1 VQPGQG
7 QTSCKECTL
16 EGKIKTNNAAHT
28 ACINNKAL
36 LSSSVVQV
44 IFTKGVALYLSFSIM
59 GAFVCLAGAMHFLKT
74 KYDSSSSGL
83 GGEAVAKL
91 ELRQV
96 VLKSALPGFSF
107 GSEIFLIIGILS
119 ETPVLGA
126 LMLTFRLLHPVAVS
140 VLCLGWFF
148 PRAITGSE
156 YLRGMM
162 QKFALHREFMKSNIP
177 LVGVLLLACFTDVT
191 MIQLMPFKQS
201 QFYTESKGFPS
212 LEILKYCLGVKTV
225 QTFVSVVCQFIYV
238 TANSDL
244 KDPTMSTQAKAL
256 FGLSIA
262 FSTASLVMGLLM
274 FFLQS
279 TLLGQDENKEEEQ
292 EEGVIRPG
300 EVELGSRHEAEL
312 QHITYTGNPMLA
324 AGATTNTGDTRR
336 VSGVAQGE
344 GGGGGAGEGGEGGLL
359 SQDEVVD
366 TIREDNARLN
376 EENDHLRGKVE
387 QLGLEIARLELE
399 RETNEGARTD
409 DDVSAI
415 DVPSLQTVMPQ
426 QDEQSTS
433 APSPSAPPPPPPPPR
448 PPQSRQQ
455 SSGDRTEQETRRL
468 AGFASVAQK
477 RNSLERP
484 LSRFKKP

>member
-1 VQPGQG
+1 
-7 QTSCKECTL
+7 
-16 EGKIKTNNAAHT
+16 
-28 ACINNKAL
+28 
-36 LSSSVVQV
+36 
-44 IFTKGVALYLSFSIM
+44 
-59 GAFVCLAGAMHFLKT
+59 
-74 KYDSSSSGL
+74 
-83 GGEAVAKL
+83 
-91 ELRQV
+91 
-96 VLKSALPGFSF
+96 
-107 GSEIFLIIGILS
+107 
-119 ETPVLGA
+119 
-126 LMLTFRLLHPVAVS
+126 MLTFRLLHPVAVS

-162 QKFALHREFMKSNIP
+162 QNFALQREFMKSNIP

-212 LEILKYCLGVKTV
+212 LEILKFCLGVKTV

-262 FSTASLVMGLLM
+262 FSTASLVMGVLM

-279 TLLGQDENKEEEQ
+279 TLLGHDENKEEEQ
-292 EEGVIRPG
+292 EEGVIRPDK
-300 EVELGSRHEAEL
+300 VELGSRHEAEL

-324 AGATTNTGDTRR
+324 AGATTHTGDTRR

-344 GGGGGAGEGGEGGLL
+344 GGGGEEGGGLP
-359 SQDEVVD
+359 SQQDEVVD

-387 QLGLEIARLELE
+387 QRRLEIARLELE
-399 RETNEGARTD
+399 RETNEGAR
-409 DDVSAI
+409 I
-415 DVPSLQTVMPQ
+415 QTHL
-426 QDEQSTS
+426 QSTY
-433 APSPSAPPPPPPPPR
+433 
-448 PPQSRQQ
+448 
-455 SSGDRTEQETRRL
+455 
-468 AGFASVAQK
+468 
-477 RNSLERP
+477 P
-484 LSRFKKP
+484 LSRQ